1 MSRMT
6 DKLKPCPFCG
16 CEAEW
21 WDTFDEEYPYQIV
34 CKRCFC
40 GTDTTVTKEHA
51 IKSWNTREPMDSDIE
66 IWADVQGY
74 EGKYQ
79 VSNHGRVKSL
89 ARYRKNN
96 GNSQTFQEE
105 RILKQSINNCGYCIV
120 ELSLDAKRK
129 RHSVHRLVAS
139 AFISNDDGKEQ
150 VNHKDEN
157 KQNNHVDNLEWCSC
171 KENNNY
177 GSHNEKSA
185 KTRGIAV
192 VRIDESGNRE
202 EFYSI
207 SEAARRTGISQ
218 PSISECLKK
227 SGKSGGY
234 YWRNKGVQNE

>member
-1 MSRMT
+1 MT

-16 CEAEW
+16 GEAFEYYSGSQLEFCEV
-21 WDTFDEEYPYQIV
+21 V
-34 CKRCFC
+34 CKEC
-40 GTDTTVTKEHA
+40 GCRSKRKTEEEA
-51 IKSWNTREPMDSDIE
+51 IASWNNRRPMDSDIE

-192 VRIDESGNRE
+192 VRIDESGNCE

-218 PSISECLKK
+218 PSISECLNK
-227 SGKSGGY
+227 SGKAGGY
-234 YWRNKGVQNE
+234 YWRRKGVQNE

>member
-1 MSRMT
+1 MT
-6 DKLKPCPFCG
+6 DKLRECPFCG
-16 CEAEW
+16 GEAKLRNRGMNTQNYVFCEN
-21 WDTFDEEYPYQIV
+21 
-34 CKRCFC
+34 C
-40 GTDTTVTKEHA
+40 GTVSKITETEADA
-51 IKSWNTREPMDSDIE
+51 IEAWNTRKPIDSDIE

-192 VRIDESGNRE
+192 VRIDESGNCE

-218 PSISECLKK
+218 PSISECLNKR
-227 SGKSGGY
+227 GNAGGY
-234 YWRNKGVQNE
+234 YWRRKGVQNE